1 MTSEAFIGNEAQTS
15 GAQTIQFLEGK
26 ATGMKAVRMYNEAGL
41 NLLVAPDRGMDIPE
55 LKVHGTNVSFMSSTG
70 LVNST
75 YFVEHGTTGFMR
87 NFNVGFLTTGGL
99 SYMGASGDSEL
110 GLHGTIGNTPAE
122 NFSHQLTATEV
133 IVSGAVRETAMFGVN
148 LVMNRK
154 IVIPKNE
161 TKIRIHDVVI
171 NEGVHPASLMMQYHM
186 NFGYPFFSPESQLVL
201 NAAKVTDRDGDD
213 VNDWNRF
220 DQPAPDT
227 TEKVYFHDFSEY
239 ANKDF
244 QYRLLSPTTG
254 LQAVITI
261 FPSLLSVLNEWKLT
275 QTKNYVLGLE
285 PATNNV
291 NGIEAAKRSGN
302 LKIIEPNERVTFDL
316 EIAFSK
322 LEV

>member
-1 MTSEAFIGNEAQTS
+1 
-15 GAQTIQFLEGK
+15 
-26 ATGMKAVRMYNEAGL
+26 
-41 NLLVAPDRGMDIPE
+41 
-55 LKVHGTNVSFMSSTG
+55 
-70 LVNST
+70 
-75 YFVEHGTTGFMR
+75 
-87 NFNVGFLTTGGL
+87 
-99 SYMGASGDSEL
+99 
-110 GLHGTIGNTPAE
+110 
-122 NFSHQLTATEV
+122 
-133 IVSGAVRETAMFGVN
+133 MFGVN

-171 NEGVHPASLMMQYHM
+171 NEGVHPASLMMLYHM